1 MFKVSRQKEKSK
13 TRNKK
18 KNHPTLRGLKEKIR
32 SPRACDILFARRK
45 GNTDQRVRC
54 GNSTTVLLQET
65 RRHAG

>member
-1 MFKVSRQKEKSK
+1 MFKVSRQKEKSRRV
-13 TRNKK
+13 TK